1 MEGRSMQ
8 SKEANEEKRIAIVEN
23 YLRDEISQHGAANE
37 AQVSVAA
44 FRRWVIRYQNE
55 GPAGL
60 KNAIKKPH
68 FSRETKLHAVW
79 DYLDGRGSLEQIAQK
94 YGLRSP
100 SSLTEWLKRYN
111 TYGDFKTRKEKI
123 SMGKTRTTTQK
134 ERYQIV
140 LDCLANDKDYRGMAI
155 KYQVPYQN
163 IHHWVQKYEQMGYA
177 GLEDRRGKRKGS
189 LSSRTSEEKMRDENA
204 QLKRHNDY
212 LRMENDILKAAEE
225 IERRNRSDK
234 SNT

>member
-1 MEGRSMQ
+1 MRGTEPDY
-8 SKEANEEKRIAIVEN
+8 EKRVAIVEK
-23 YLRDEISQHGAANE
+23 YLRDEISQGGAAEE
-37 AQVSVAA
+37 AQVSVSTL
-44 FRRWVIRYQNE
+44 RKWLIRYKNE
-55 GPAGL
+55 GPTGL
-60 KNAIKKPH
+60 KNKRKTPH
-68 FSRETKLHAVW
+68 FPRETKLHAVW
-79 DYLDGRGSLEQIAQK
+79 DYLDGLGSLEEIAQK

-100 SSLTEWLKRYN
+100 SSLTGWLKVYN
-111 TYGDFKTRKEKI
+111 TYGDFTTRKEKI
-123 SMGKTRTTTQK
+123 SMSKTRATTQE

-163 IHHWVQKYEQMGYA
+163 IHNWVEKYEQMGYA

-189 LSSRTSEEKMRDENA
+189 LPSRTSEEKMRDEVA

-212 LRMENDILKAAEE
+212 LRMENDILKAAKE
-225 IERRNRSDK
+225 IERRNRSGK

>member
-1 MEGRSMQ
+1 MS
-8 SKEANEEKRIAIVEN
+8 
-23 YLRDEISQHGAANE
+23 
-37 AQVSVAA
+37 
-44 FRRWVIRYQNE
+44 
-55 GPAGL
+55 
-60 KNAIKKPH
+60 
-68 FSRETKLHAVW
+68 
-79 DYLDGRGSLEQIAQK
+79 
-94 YGLRSP
+94 
-100 SSLTEWLKRYN
+100 
-111 TYGDFKTRKEKI
+111 
-123 SMGKTRTTTQK
+123 KTRTTTQE

-140 LDCLANDKDYRGMAI
+140 LDCLANDQDYRGMAI

-163 IHHWVQKYEQMGYA
+163 IYHWVEKYEQMGYA

-189 LSSRTSEEKMRDENA
+189 LPSRTSEEKMRDENA

>member
-1 MEGRSMQ
+1 MQ
-8 SKEANEEKRIAIVEN
+8 RKEPNDKKRVALVEK
-23 YLRDEISQHGAANE
+23 YLRDEISQNGAAHE
-37 AQVSVAA
+37 AQVSVAS
-44 FRRWVIRYQNE
+44 FRRWLIRYKKE

-60 KNAIKKPH
+60 KNAKRKPH

-79 DYLDGRGSLEQIAQK
+79 DYLDGEGSIDQIAQK

-100 SSLTEWLKRYN
+100 SSLTGWLKVYN

-123 SMGKTRTTTQK
+123 SMSQTKATTQK

-155 KYQVPYQN
+155 KYQIPYQN
-163 IHHWVQKYEQMGYA
+163 LYHWVEKYEQMGYA

-189 LSSRTSEEKMRDENA
+189 LPSRTSEEEMRDELA
-204 QLKRHNDY
+204 QLQRHNDY
-212 LRMENDILKAAEE
+212 LRMENDILKAAKEL
-225 IERRNRSDK
+225 ERRDRSGK

>member
-1 MEGRSMQ
+1 MQ
-8 SKEANEEKRIAIVEN
+8 SKEVSEEKRVATVEK
-23 YLRDEISQHGAANE
+23 YLRDEISQYGAANE
-37 AQVSVAA
+37 AQVSVVA

-55 GPAGL
+55 GSVGL
-60 KNAIKKPH
+60 KNATKKPH

-79 DYLDGRGSLEQIAQK
+79 DYLDGLGSLEQIAQK

-100 SSLTEWLKRYN
+100 SSLMGWVKVYN

-123 SMGKTRTTTQK
+123 PMGKTRATTQE
-134 ERYQIV
+134 ERYRIV

-189 LSSRTSEEKMRDENA
+189 LPSRTSEEKMRDENA

-225 IERRNRSDK
+225 IERRHRSDK